1 MKRIAVVLGIMFAI
15 GAYSFADTNADSFV
29 GYMEGTYLDI
39 AKAISTPMA
48 PTMTIY
54 NSAGG
59 DYTADTRDFLGMKIG
74 VGIGVVASPALS
86 GYLLSGLKSDYLPSS
101 ATDNSNASIYSSMV
115 SVFSLVPMPYD
126 MIYLKIGMIKLPL
139 IPQFDVGI
147 RLGFLPDVGPMLG
160 YTADNPNNTN
170 NIIAKTGGFH
180 IGGEVRA
187 KLIDAGIF
195 QIGLNLSVDFDN
207 GGFEFSQYFTEALT
221 VPIPGGGGYNQ
232 TIDTKYTTGI
242 NFGWMG
248 TSIGGKL
255 IAALNIPVF
264 SLYAGVGIN
273 FNIGSVTTTMY
284 TKGEMVVVTDSEFF
298 RVEGVSTIPYYFTE
312 IRAIAGFQLL
322 IINAAIEYSINTGAI
337 SIVLHPLTLT
347 F

>member
-15 GAYSFADTNADSFV
+15 GAYSFADTNADNLVS
-29 GYMEGTYLDI
+29 YMETTYKQV
-39 AKAISTPMA
+39 AEGISTPLA

-54 NSAGG
+54 NSAGSV
-59 DYTADTRDFLGMKIG
+59 YTADTRDFLGIKIG
-74 VGIGVVASPALS
+74 VGIGVVMPSSFISMLS
-86 GYLLSGLKSDYLPSS
+86 GVTQNYVP
-101 ATDNSNASIYSSMV
+101 TDAQNNTNASIFSSVAQAAAM
-115 SVFSLVPMPYD
+115 VPMPYD

-147 RLGFLPDVGPMLG
+147 RLGFLPDVGSLFAASLPTG
-160 YTADNPNNTN
+160 VV
-170 NIIAKTGGFH
+170 AKTGGFH
-180 IGGEVRA
+180 IGGEARA
-187 KLIDAGIF
+187 KIIDAGVF
-195 QIGLNLSVDFDN
+195 QIGLNLAVDFDN
-207 GGFEFSQYFTEALT
+207 GGLEYSASMEEPIN
-221 VPIPGGGGYNQ
+221 VPVPGGFTQ
-232 TIDTKYTTGI
+232 TITSKYTTGI